1 MTASTMKIVVDAHAL
16 LRFLQDEEGAEIVE
30 QHLKKAHMGE
40 VNLYMSEINL
50 GEVYYMTVR
59 RIGVE
64 PARVKLNE
72 IRQLSLEFVPTL
84 WSLVQSAAELK
95 AEYAVSYAD
104 CFAAATAMDL
114 EAVVMT
120 GDPEFKK
127 LARVIEAI
135 WV

>member
-16 LRFLQDEEGAEIVE
+16 LLFLQDEEGAEIVG
-30 QHLKKAHMGE
+30 QHLKKAH
-40 VNLYMSEINL
+40 
-50 GEVYYMTVR
+50 
-59 RIGVE
+59 IGVE

>member
-1 MTASTMKIVVDAHAL
+1 MTAGTIKIVVDAHAL

-30 QHLKKAHMGE
+30 QHLKKARIGE
-40 VNLYMSEINL
+40 ANLFMSEINL

-59 RIGVE
+59 RFGVE
-64 PARVKLNE
+64 HARVRLNE
-72 IRQLSLEFVPTL
+72 IRQLSLEFVPAL

-114 EAVVMT
+114 DAAVMT

-127 LARVIEAI
+127 LSRAIEMI

>member
-1 MTASTMKIVVDAHAL
+1 MTASITKIVVDAHAL

-127 LARVIEAI
+127 LARVVEAI

>member
-1 MTASTMKIVVDAHAL
+1 MKIVVDAHVL

-64 PARVKLNE
+64 PAPVKLNE

-95 AEYAVSYAD
+95 H
-104 CFAAATAMDL
+104 L
-114 EAVVMT
+114 
-120 GDPEFKK
+120 
-127 LARVIEAI
+127 
-135 WV
+135 